1 MLAQKV
7 QLLER
12 RKLSP
17 SNEGKPISS
26 PIGRKSALQNRL
38 GNRPSEFEQDKV
50 TRVDIEELQAALNKA
65 LRENASLKDNQDQV
79 VRLEKLLTL
88 EKRSNEKLQ
97 HDLEQVKKVHVAQLK
112 TYHEESRHLGATIDE
127 LEAVNKVLNSTLQ
140 ELSDQPLDHHHR
152 HQRAS
157 SESIEFHRLTQQ
169 WTDLQEK
176 HRTMCEQLEREMEQH
191 RATQRQL
198 AHANSAT
205 QKTLEE
211 ISDQSAL
218 IQAKLDDAIRQNE
231 ILTLE
236 KHALQQELDSLR
248 SRDKENTSREHD
260 TILQLTNQLNEQQ
273 TENEDLN
280 FALQELTIALEK
292 AKEHAA
298 IMDKN
303 GQSDETQQEL
313 SLKLSKAESDLAALT
328 EIHDTTV
335 QAFEDEKIANVK
347 LKEQVINLQSSA
359 ISIQQLEQANSTYQE
374 SLVASAE
381 RIDGLEDE
389 IAHLYSTKNVA
400 LEQSERQTV
409 LEKEI
414 VEKQRIIDQLLGDIS
429 ELQSQ
434 LSESREQIDMQIDQL
449 NALRQSRDEKIIE
462 YEHLQEAHK
471 QLEMECLKLMDE
483 IIVNAN
489 DDYNE
494 DTDLASLE
502 TPPLPGQFSYALQ
515 LSHRQT
521 KVLEGKLTKLQTEMM
536 AKMQTATQQ
545 HLKVVHTKD
554 ATIAK
559 LSKELSDF
567 EHLVEDKIFQESEL
581 EERLMKEQ
589 DRRKRLEQ
597 EILDIQA
604 QSHVPISPRSDHE
617 SSIPYDDT
625 ILKHSPTHYIA
636 QGKRDS
642 ISESYCGICD
652 HFGHDTINC
661 KKLGAQD
668 TLETYSSQDNAQPV
682 GDKNL
687 EIWRAFHDVLI
698 LFFFENDCSNAITVR
713 CLPIYPIGQT
723 TVRTNKRLIEFHR
736 HTR

>member
-1 MLAQKV
+1 
-7 QLLER
+7 
-12 RKLSP
+12 
-17 SNEGKPISS
+17 
-26 PIGRKSALQNRL
+26 
-38 GNRPSEFEQDKV
+38 
-50 TRVDIEELQAALNKA
+50 VDVEELQAALNKA

-88 EKRSNEKLQ
+88 EKRSNERLH
-97 HDLEQVKKVHVAQLK
+97 HDLEHVKKIHAAQLE
-112 TYHEESRHLGATIDE
+112 TYHEESSHLGATIDE

-140 ELSDQPLDHHHR
+140 ELSDQPLHHR
-152 HQRAS
+152 HNHHQRAS
-157 SESIEFHRLTQQ
+157 SESIEFHRLTNQ

-176 HRTMCEQLEREMEQH
+176 HRTMCEQLEREKEQH

-198 AHANSAT
+198 AHAHSAT
-205 QKTLEE
+205 QTSLEE

-218 IQAKLDDAIRQNE
+218 IQAKLDDAIRQNGT
-231 ILTLE
+231 LTLE
-236 KHALQQELDSLR
+236 KQALQQALDRLK
-248 SRDKENTSREHD
+248 SRDDVEHNSREHG
-260 TILQLTNQLNEQQ
+260 TILQLTKQLNEQQ

-298 IMDKN
+298 TMDKN
-303 GQSDETQQEL
+303 GQSDQTQHEL
-313 SLKLSKAESDLAALT
+313 GLKLSKAESDLAALT
-328 EIHDTTV
+328 EIYDTTV
-335 QAFEDEKIANVK
+335 QAFEREKVANVK
-347 LKEQVINLQSSA
+347 LKEQVSGHQSSA
-359 ISIQQLEQANSTYQE
+359 TFIQQLEQANSTYQE
-374 SLVASAE
+374 SLVSSAE
-381 RIDGLEDE
+381 RINALEDE

-400 LEQSERQTV
+400 LEQSERQIV

-434 LSESREQIDMQIDQL
+434 LSESREQMDVQIDQL
-449 NALRQSRDEKIIE
+449 NALRQSRDEKSIE
-462 YEHLQEAHK
+462 YEHLQDAHK

-494 DTDLASLE
+494 EGTDLASPE
-502 TPPLPGQFSYALQ
+502 TPPPGQFSYALQ

-521 KVLEGKLTKLQTEMM
+521 KVLEGKVAKLQAEMM
-536 AKMQTATQQ
+536 AKMHTATQQ
-545 HLKVVHTKD
+545 HLKVVHTRD

-567 EHLVEDKIFQESEL
+567 EHLVENKIFQESEL

-604 QSHVPISPRSDHE
+604 QSHVPISPRSDHG
-617 SSIPYDDT
+617 SSNAYDDT
-625 ILKHSPTHYIA
+625 LLKKHSPTHYIA
-636 QGKRDS
+636 HGKRDS

-652 HFGHDTINC
+652 HFGHDTIDC

-668 TLETYSSQDNAQPV
+668 ILNTYSSQDNAQPV

-687 EIWRAFHDVLI
+687 GNWRAFHDVLI
-698 LFFFENDCSNAITVR
+698 FYLFF
-713 CLPIYPIGQT
+713 
-723 TVRTNKRLIEFHR
+723 
-736 HTR
+736 